1 MIGWPKP
8 IGTALGTTMSPKTT
22 RRSWMRLRAIPPI
35 PFLIWVVGPAETYAT
50 SDHWATT
57 SWVWTDRRNSW
68 PWHAPIRSARFSTGF
83 PRNGITEEPLR
94 WHLCEC
100 IAVPRAEPGV
110 AEGFGGTLRNLEAAG
125 RPFLLKPQREQRGR
139 LE

>member
-1 MIGWPKP
+1 
-8 IGTALGTTMSPKTT
+8 MSPKTT
-22 RRSWMRLRAIPPI
+22 RRSWMRLRAIPP
-35 PFLIWVVGPAETYAT
+35 FLSLIWVVGPAETYAT

-125 RPFLLKPQREQRGR
+125 RPFLLKPQREQPGR